1 MYPLANYCWPA
12 VLKSGTTSVAVLK
25 SPKNNKTKKLWIKR
39 SLLKNK
45 TRTSFPFYE
54 NSNTYERSTL
64 SSYGVRKDTT
74 MDVKKHRYMTASF
87 KEEIRLVGQILPS
100 TLQKPEIKPK
110 TLTYGSK
117 SLASIRST
125 ALDLTLTLNSAS
137 FIYPPKAR

>member
-1 MYPLANYCWPA
+1 
-12 VLKSGTTSVAVLK
+12 
-25 SPKNNKTKKLWIKR
+25 
-39 SLLKNK
+39 
-45 TRTSFPFYE
+45 
-54 NSNTYERSTL
+54 
-64 SSYGVRKDTT
+64 

-137 FIYPPKAR
+137 FIYSQKAR